1 MGLHTIIVIL
11 FKVLNAV
18 LQKVL
23 FFLSRLW
30 SELITLRG
38 KGLCGTNDNL
48 WYKDTPCQYQEMMQ

>member
-48 WYKDTPCQYQEMMQ
+48 WYKDTPC

>member
-30 SELITLRG
+30 SDLIPLWG
-38 KGLCGTNDNL
+38 KGLCGTNGNL
-48 WYKDTPCQYQEMMQ
+48 WYKDTPC